1 MWQYLVWKII
11 YNNSNDI
18 VWLQHSTRDKD
29 KPKEMKVK
37 LEASNITYKRIPK
50 LKKRDVVSWNSN
62 FNLMLYIFLKDL
74 YRHT

>member
-1 MWQYLVWKII
+1 M
-11 YNNSNDI
+11 

-29 KPKEMKVK
+29 KPEEMKVK
-37 LEASNITYKRIPK
+37 LEASNITDKRILK